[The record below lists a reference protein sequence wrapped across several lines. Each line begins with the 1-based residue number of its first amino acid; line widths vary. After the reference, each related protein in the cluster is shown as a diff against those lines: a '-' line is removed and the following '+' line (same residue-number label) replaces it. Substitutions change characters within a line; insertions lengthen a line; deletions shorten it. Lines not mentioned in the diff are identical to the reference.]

1 MFVGLPNISKI
12 ILKVLYEAAM
22 IPYLYFHTNLEPTTP
37 LSISYWIKFE
47 VHWT

>member
-1 MFVGLPNISKI
+1 MFVGLPSISKI
-12 ILKVLYEAAM
+12 IIEVLYEAAM
-22 IPYLYFHTNLEPTTP
+22 IPYNLESTTI

>member
-1 MFVGLPNISKI
+1 MFVGLPSISKI
-12 ILKVLYEAAM
+12 IIEVLYEAAM
-22 IPYLYFHTNLEPTTP
+22 IFSFHTNLESTTI